1 MKRYLVSLL
10 LISISGCFT
19 TCFFEKKMPMNLISA
34 ETFDTIID
42 DQEVK
47 LYTLKNKWGVTTQ
60 ITNYGGR
67 VVSLWL
73 PDKIGHFED
82 VVLGFNDLAGMET
95 VLQRGDLY

>member
-1 MKRYLVSLL
+1 
-10 LISISGCFT
+10 
-19 TCFFEKKMPMNLISA
+19 MNLISA

-73 PDKIGHFED
+73 PDKKGHYED
-82 VVLGFNDLAGMET
+82 VVLGFKDIATYQKSKEKYFGALIGRYGNRIAKGRF
-95 VLQRGDLY
+95 VLEDSTYFLVKK